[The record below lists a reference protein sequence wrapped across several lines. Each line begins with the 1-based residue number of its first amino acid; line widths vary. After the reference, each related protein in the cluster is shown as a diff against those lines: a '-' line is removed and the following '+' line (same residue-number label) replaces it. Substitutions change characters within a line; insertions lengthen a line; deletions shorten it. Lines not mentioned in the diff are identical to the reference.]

1 MASPKQIEA
10 NKANAKLS
18 TGPKS
23 KDGKER
29 SRMNS
34 RKHGLTAKMLVIAG
48 ENEDD
53 FDQLRADL
61 TDEHDPQSALEA
73 ELVERLAGILWRLRR
88 VPFYEAAIL
97 DYRGDGIRRRYR
109 DCGVTKQEEDADD
122 EGEETSDLEHSEFI
136 GQCLIADSR
145 HGDGLG
151 KLARHEAALMNAFTK
166 TLQML
171 LLLQKNG
178 NNRDGRPVMLQR
190 ITLPPAA

>member
-88 VPFYEAAIL
+88 VPST
-97 DYRGDGIRRRYR
+97 RRRSWIIA
-109 DCGVTKQEEDADD
+109 GTKS
-122 EGEETSDLEHSEFI
+122 G
-136 GQCLIADSR
+136 
-145 HGDGLG
+145 GDT
-151 KLARHEAALMNAFTK
+151 ATAA
-166 TLQML
+166 
-171 LLLQKNG
+171 
-178 NNRDGRPVMLQR
+178 
-190 ITLPPAA
+190 